1 MKLGGGVL
9 GRGGLEGR
17 RKERKLE
24 IEEDDEAAMDEVC
37 GFFFFFFLII
47 GFSNC
52 FKRLK
57 NSVFAHTKQMHP
69 NPDNTYN

>member
-24 IEEDDEAAMDEVC
+24 IEEDDEAAMDEVSPTANADDNHNIQ
-37 GFFFFFFLII
+37 LICWQNERNTK
-47 GFSNC
+47 S
-52 FKRLK
+52 LSK
-57 NSVFAHTKQMHP
+57 N
-69 NPDNTYN
+69 